1 VTPIVLASKSAS
13 RQAILRGAGVPFET
27 MGSGV
32 DEDAAKAQLLAA
44 GVGPREVAEH
54 LAEAK
59 AVAVSK
65 ALPGAIVIGAD
76 QTLDLDGA
84 LIDKAE
90 TLGDGRNRLR
100 RLRGRSH
107 LLHSAV
113 AVAQHGAPIWNYV
126 ESPRLTMRA
135 ASDTFIDG
143 YLTRHGEALL
153 GSVGVY
159 QLENDG
165 AQLFDEIDGDYF
177 AILGLPLLPL
187 LRLLREKGALAE

>member
-1 VTPIVLASKSAS
+1 VTRIVLASKSAS
-13 RQAILRGAGVPFET
+13 RQAILRAAGVPFEV

-32 DEDAAKAQLLAA
+32 DEDAAKAHLLAE
-44 GVGPREVAEH
+44 GQGPREIADH

-59 AVAVSK
+59 AVAVSR

-76 QTLDLDGA
+76 QTLDLDGE

-90 TLGDGRNRLR
+90 TLGEGRNRLR

-113 AVAQHGAPIWNYV
+113 VVAQHGASVWNYM

-135 ASDTFIDG
+135 ASDAFVDG

>member
-1 VTPIVLASKSAS
+1 MTPVVLASKSPS
-13 RQAILRGAGVPFET
+13 RQAILRAAGVPFEVAA
-27 MGSGV
+27 SGV
-32 DEDAAKAQLLAA
+32 DEDAVKARLLGA
-44 GVGPREVAEH
+44 GQGPREIADH

-65 ALPGAIVIGAD
+65 AMPGAIVVGAD
-76 QTLDLDGA
+76 QTLDLGGE
-84 LIDKAE
+84 LYDKVE
-90 TLGDGRNRLR
+90 TMSEGRARLR
-100 RLRGRSH
+100 TLRSRSH

-113 AVAQHGAPIWNYV
+113 VVAQHGMPIWRYL
-126 ESPRLTMRA
+126 ESPRLVMRA
-135 ASDTFIDG
+135 ASDAFIDA

-187 LRLLREKGALAE
+187 LALLRDKGALAA